1 MKKLICIAL
10 AALLLVGL
18 TACGEKTEI
27 QKAPEGTPGE
37 LIDKI
42 YENHKALQLN
52 VFTMDLDLND
62 PDAVRY
68 NLGLEA
74 ADKLSAAAIS
84 EAMMGQAYSLVV
96 LRVKALPSVSVALL
110 PLLLPMTL
118 SSSLTVCL

>member
-1 MKKLICIAL
+1 MKKLICVLL
-10 AALLLVGL
+10 ACLLLS
-18 TACGEKTEI
+18 ACGGKTEPV
-27 QKAPEGTPGE
+27 KAPEGTPGE
-37 LIDKI
+37 LIEKI
-42 YENHKALQLN
+42 YENHQQLKLN

-96 LRVKALPSVSVALL
+96 AKSAVAG
-110 PLLLPMTL
+110 
-118 SSSLTVCL
+118 CRG